1 MLVQEGARG
10 VGVVEMV
17 VTATSLW
24 HRAHAHRTRNPAR
37 RQKGQGQL
45 LVRFRFGSI
54 CSAHSVPPQRTRVKC
69 YWSRSCLF
77 VCAQT
82 CADWLVA
89 AACPVDVA
97 IALWAEARVSLA
109 LLAGWRWDVVVSVA
123 VIVSFQTRKQ
133 MGHSTKP
140 GGDRKHTPRSNGA
153 TRFFFSSRSTCLT

>member
-54 CSAHSVPPQRTRVKC
+54 CSAHSVLPTAHKNETWLVLLL
-69 YWSRSCLF
+69 S
-77 VCAQT
+77 VCVQT

-89 AACPVDVA
+89 AARPVDVA
-97 IALWAEARVSLA
+97 IALWTEARVSLA
-109 LLAGWRWDVVVSVA
+109 LPAGWMW
-123 VIVSFQTRKQ
+123 
-133 MGHSTKP
+133 GGGEC
-140 GGDRKHTPRSNGA
+140 GGDCVFPNKKADGTLDKA
-153 TRFFFSSRSTCLT
+153 WW